1 MSGTY
6 YSFPRTDE
14 RKPVVHGP
22 QAGHHKEK
30 GKMKHYRLS
39 ILIVVVALLAI
50 AGGRAFG
57 QDDEPA
63 ESERENELLQV
74 EPLALESLL
83 GTAFTYQGHLR
94 QSGTAVSGACDFQ
107 FGLYDAVSGGA
118 QIGTTQTKS
127 NVAVSGGLFT
137 VADLDFGAGAFNG
150 LARWLAIGVR
160 CPAGSG
166 SYTPL
171 TPRQALTPAPY
182 ALALP
187 GFYTRQNATSPNLI
201 GGHISNTVARGV
213 VGATIGGGGAGG
225 GANSVTGSY
234 GTVGGGLSNMASGLW
249 SGTVGGGQNNM
260 ASGSYSTIAGGD
272 SNITSAWNATVGGG
286 WKNTASNGYA
296 TVGGGQSNSASG
308 QYSTVG
314 GGRFNT
320 ASGQYSTVGGGL
332 SNTASGYYATVGGGQ
347 SNTASGYYATVGG
360 GQSNTASGL
369 RATAGGGLNNSI
381 SAEGATIGGGY
392 TNTIPITG
400 TYATIGGGLNN
411 NASDSTATVGG
422 GYNNTASAWNAT
434 VGGGST
440 NTASNGHA
448 TVGGGYSNTASGVH
462 STIGGGISNTASDH
476 YSTVGG
482 GDSNIASGQYSTV
495 GGGRFNTASGQYSTV
510 GGGGWSNIA
519 SGYYATVPGGADN
532 VAQGYYSFAAGRGAR
547 AYNTGCFVWS
557 DNSTVVN
564 VPCNVN
570 NRWVA
575 RSSGGVYFYTNSTL
589 SSGVFVGAGGNAWSS
604 VSDRALKEN
613 VVPVNGR
620 EVLAQLAAL
629 PLATWNYLSEDA
641 AVRHMGPMAQDFYA
655 AFGLGDSGQ
664 HISTIDADGV
674 ALAAI
679 QGLYE
684 IVQAQEAE
692 IAGLEARLA
701 ALEKQVNGSQA
712 ALPTRFPGWLALALG
727 LGGLAAG
734 LVWNGRQ
741 AGRR

>member
-1 MSGTY
+1 VPACRDPDNIQVGLAA
-6 YSFPRTDE
+6 P
-14 RKPVVHGP
+14 
-22 QAGHHKEK
+22 AGHYQEK
-30 GKMKHYRLS
+30 SKMKYYRLS

-50 AGGRAFG
+50 AGGRAWG

-118 QIGTTQTKS
+118 QIAATQTKS

-187 GFYTRQNATSPNLI
+187 GFYTLQNATSPNLI
-201 GGHISNTVARGV
+201 GGHISNTVASGV
-213 VGATIGGGGAGG
+213 VGATIGGGGYYDA
-225 GANSVTGSY
+225 AAWPSPLNASNKVTASY
-234 GTVGGGLSNMASGLW
+234 GTVGGGAL
-249 SGTVGGGQNNM
+249 
-260 ASGSYSTIAGGD
+260 
-272 SNITSAWNATVGGG
+272 
-286 WKNTASNGYA
+286 
-296 TVGGGQSNSASG
+296 
-308 QYSTVG
+308 
-314 GGRFNT
+314 
-320 ASGQYSTVGGGL
+320 
-332 SNTASGYYATVGGGQ
+332 
-347 SNTASGYYATVGG
+347 
-360 GQSNTASGL
+360 
-369 RATAGGGLNNSI
+369 
-381 SAEGATIGGGY
+381 
-392 TNTIPITG
+392 
-400 TYATIGGGLNN
+400 
-411 NASDSTATVGG
+411 
-422 GYNNTASAWNAT
+422 NTASAWNAT
-434 VGGGST
+434 VGGGSG
-440 NTASNGHA
+440 NTASAWNA
-448 TVGGGYSNTASGVH
+448 TVGGGSGNTASG
-462 STIGGGISNTASDH
+462 SSA
-476 YSTVGG
+476 TVGG
-482 GDSNIASGQYSTV
+482 GSGNTASGSGATV
-495 GGGRFNTASGQYSTV
+495 GGGSGNTASGSGATVGGGSGNTASGQY
-510 GGGGWSNIA
+510 
-519 SGYYATVPGGADN
+519 ATVPGGRSN
-532 VAQGYYSFAAGRGAR
+532 LAQGDYSFAAGRAAR
-547 AYNTGCFVWS
+547 ANNTGCFVWG
-557 DNSTVVN
+557 DNSTTAN
-564 VPCNVN
+564 VTCENN
-570 NRWVA
+570 NRWLA
-575 RSSGGVYFYTNSTL
+575 RSSGGVYFYTSSNL
-589 SSGVFVGAGGNAWSS
+589 SSGVYVGAGGSAWLSA
-604 VSDRALKEN
+604 SDRALKEN
-613 VVPVNGR
+613 LTPVDGR
-620 EVLAQLAAL
+620 EVLAQLADL

-655 AFGLGDSGQ
+655 AFGLGDSER

-684 IVQAQEAE
+684 IVQAQEEE

-701 ALEKQVNGSQA
+701 ALEKQVNGKQA
-712 ALPTRFPGWLALALG
+712 ALPTRFPGWLALA

>member
-166 SYTPL
+166 SYTTL

-201 GGHISNTVARGV
+201 GGHISNTVASGV
-213 VGATIGGGGAGG
+213 VGATISGGGAGG
-225 GANSVTGSY
+225 WANSVTGSY
-234 GTVGGGLSNMASGLW
+234 GTVGGGLGNTANW
-249 SGTVGGGQNNM
+249 
-260 ASGSYSTIAGGD
+260 Y
-272 SNITSAWNATVGGG
+272 ATVGGG
-286 WKNTASNGYA
+286 WNNTASFSDGTVGGGWNNTASGWYA
-296 TVGGGQSNSASG
+296 TVGGGLGNTASNFSD
-308 QYSTVG
+308 TVG
-314 GGRFNT
+314 GGRGNT
-320 ASGQYSTVGGGL
+320 ASGSLTTVGGGWN
-332 SNTASGYYATVGGGQ
+332 NTASGERATVGGGQ

-360 GQSNTASGL
+360 GQSNNASGL

-411 NASDSTATVGG
+411 NAAHSASTVGGGNSNTASGPTATVGGGWNNTASGWRATVGGGWNNTASSSTATVGG
-422 GYNNTASAWNAT
+422 GESNTASNWSTT
-434 VGGGST
+434 VGGG
-440 NTASNGHA
+440 
-448 TVGGGYSNTASGVH
+448 VDNTASGEYA
-462 STIGGGISNTASDH
+462 TIGGG
-476 YSTVGG
+476 
-482 GDSNIASGQYSTV
+482 
-495 GGGRFNTASGQYSTV
+495 RRNTASGL
-510 GGGGWSNIA
+510 N
-519 SGYYATVPGGADN
+519 ATVPGGFES
-532 VAQGYYSFAAGRGAR
+532 VAQGSYSLAAGRGAK
-547 AYNTGCFVWS
+547 ANNTGCFVWG
-557 DNSTVVN
+557 DNSTTAN
-564 VPCNVN
+564 VTCNNN

-575 RSSGGVYFYTNSTL
+575 RSSGGVYFYTNSGL

-613 VVPVNGR
+613 VTPVDGR
-620 EVLAQLAAL
+620 EVLAQLAEL

-641 AVRHMGPMAQDFYA
+641 AIRHMGPMSQDFYA
-655 AFGLGDSGQ
+655 AFGLGDSER

-701 ALEKQVNGSQA
+701 ALEKQVNGNQA